1 MRIALVDDDKTQI
14 EFLKYCIGKELY
26 SLGDRG
32 YKISEFESGESFI
45 ASFKEGLYDLIVL
58 DIYMGE
64 LTGMEVAYRIR
75 NVDENVII
83 AFCTSSNEFA
93 SESYEVNAKHYLRKP
108 ITEESVSKMFRRFDL
123 DLIER
128 NRVINLPDGKSVML
142 RKILYTEYNNH
153 SVCIHLSDD
162 DCHRLRI
169 SQGNLEELLSVH
181 GHFCSPYKGTV
192 VNFYAVESLTEDSVK
207 LIDGTVL
214 PLTRRRQKEFKE
226 AYTKFRFNRM
236 RKETGTL

>member
-14 EFLKYCIGKELY
+14 ELLKTCIGKELR

-45 ASFKEGLYDLIVL
+45 ATFKEGLYDLVVL
-58 DIYMGE
+58 DIYMGK
-64 LTGMEVAYRIR
+64 LTGMDVAYQIRRI
-75 NVDENVII
+75 DENVII

-108 ITEESVSKMFRRFDL
+108 ITEESVSKMFRRLNL
-123 DLIER
+123 DLIEK

-142 RKILYTEYNNH
+142 RKILYTEYSNH
-153 SVCIHLSDD
+153 SVCIHISGEE
-162 DCHRLRI
+162 CHRIRI
-169 SQGNLEELLSVH
+169 SQGSLEELLTAH

-192 VNFYAVESLTEDSVK
+192 VNFYAVESLTEDNVK
-207 LIDGTVL
+207 LTDGTVL
-214 PLTRRRQKEFKE
+214 PLTRRRQKEFKD

-236 RKETGTL
+236 RKETGTI

>member
-1 MRIALVDDDKTQI
+1 MRIALVDDDKAQI
-14 EFLKYCIGKELY
+14 ELLKKCIGNELL
-26 SLGDRG
+26 SLGDKG

-45 ASFKEGLYDLIVL
+45 ASFEEGLYDLIVL

-64 LTGMEVAYRIR
+64 LTGMDVAYRIR
-75 NVDENVII
+75 SVDENVII

-123 DLIER
+123 DLIEK
-128 NRVINLPDGKSVML
+128 NRVVKLPDGKSVML

-153 SVCIHLSDD
+153 SVNIYISGEP
-162 DCHRLRI
+162 CHRIRI
-169 SQGNLEELLSVH
+169 SQGDLEELLLAH

-192 VNFYAVESLTEDSVK
+192 VNFYAIDFLTDDSVK
-207 LIDGTVL
+207 LLDGTAL
-214 PLTRRRQKEFKE
+214 PLTRRRQKEFKD
-226 AYTKFRFNRM
+226 AYTRFRFNRM
-236 RKETGTL
+236 RKETGSI